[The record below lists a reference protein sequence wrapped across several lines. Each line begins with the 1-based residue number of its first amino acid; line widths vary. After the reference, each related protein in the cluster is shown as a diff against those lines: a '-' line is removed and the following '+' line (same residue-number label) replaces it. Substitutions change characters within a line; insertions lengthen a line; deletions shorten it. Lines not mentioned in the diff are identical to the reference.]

1 MWEVGCSVLMNIMCI
16 IVQQEYNV
24 YHRPASSLI
33 YPHIPLFFTT
43 FLHSTMAPQPT
54 VDIQLG
60 KPHSP
65 RHRLSRFWSSSP
77 RDHQARSGG
86 RLRPPRHRHVPRHR
100 PKGRVRGCHR
110 VLRFLPK
117 AASHPQRPPRHQPHG
132 TFGHRQLGFG
142 RFGFGRFAHYPP
154 QGQAGQ
160 AE

>member
-1 MWEVGCSVLMNIMCI
+1 MRRWLLCAD
-16 IVQQEYNV
+16 EYNA
-24 YHRPASSLI
+24 YHRPARSLI
-33 YPHIPLFFTT
+33 YLHKPSCSTIVIP
-43 FLHSTMAPQPT
+43 STMAPQPT

-65 RHRLSRFWSSSP
+65 RHRLSRFRPSSA
-77 RDHQARSGG
+77 RDHQARAGG
-86 RLRPPRHRHVPRHR
+86 RLRPPGHRHVPRHR

-132 TFGHRQLGFG
+132 TFGRGELGCG
-142 RFGFGRFAHYPP
+142 RVGFGRFAHYPP